1 MSELKYINPD
11 EIWRTLESKIKQ
23 RWQILLGLK
32 IIIYS
37 CIFLSCSAICILI
50 SRKYE
55 ERVKQLKEFKNA
67 LNMFK
72 TKIKFTYEPIPEIFE
87 QISKQIETNTGKI
100 FKLASCNMEV
110 LTAGDAWN
118 MAVDT
123 NILSINDEDRNILKN
138 LSKLLG
144 QTDLEGQINQIELT
158 SRFLDEQI
166 EKAEKERLKSEK
178 MYRTLGMVIG
188 LAIVIIL
195 M

>member
-1 MSELKYINPD
+1 M
-11 EIWRTLESKIKQ
+11 
-23 RWQILLGLK
+23 LGLK

-37 CIFLSCSAICILI
+37 CIFVSSSAIGILI
-50 SRKYE
+50 SKKYE
-55 ERVKQLKEFKNA
+55 DRVNELKEFKNA
-67 LNMFK
+67 LNIFK

-87 QISKQIETNTGKI
+87 QISSQMDSKPGKI
-100 FKLASCNMEV
+100 FKLASNNMK
-110 LTAGDAWN
+110 LLAAGDAWN
-118 MAVDT
+118 MAIDT
-123 NILSINDEDRNILKN
+123 DILSINEEDKNVLKN

-144 QTDLEGQINQIELT
+144 QTDMDGQVNQIELT
-158 SRFLDEQI
+158 SKFLDEQI

>member
-1 MSELKYINPD
+1 MVGV
-11 EIWRTLESKIKQ
+11 KIV
-23 RWQILLGLK
+23 
-32 IIIYS
+32 IYT
-37 CIFLSCSAICILI
+37 CIFLSSAAIGILV
-50 SRKYE
+50 SKKYE
-55 ERVKQLKEFKNA
+55 DRVSELKEFKNA

-87 QISKQIETNTGKI
+87 EISKQINSNTGKI
-100 FKLASCNMEV
+100 FKLASSNMEV
-110 LTAGDAWN
+110 LAAGDAWN

-123 NILSINDEDRNILKN
+123 NILSINEEDRSILKN

-144 QTDLEGQINQIELT
+144 QTDIDGQINQIELT

-166 EKAEKERLKSEK
+166 AKAEKEKAKSEK

-195 M
+195 I